1 MFIKC
6 ISTDVVQ
13 MKKPDRENKIM
24 LFGLN
29 KLGKLKDDATDFTRH
44 TKEFVDDTANS
55 IFKKKEDFPKK
66 GYDESLEYI
75 RLNRKTKIEFPADE
89 SSKDKLSKLLSP
101 DVVGSAGG
109 LIGAA
114 ATVGVIGTTLGTG
127 LIVAGAGALL
137 GDLIAK
143 NSNDVEWIP
152 AELFLW
158 DDELVISGKYS
169 IGFDEIKLVIS
180 SPGEILTLTL
190 KDEAI
195 QFRTYNSKALKT
207 VINEKIDNF
216 YKK

>member
-13 MKKPDRENKIM
+13 MKKSDRENKIM

-55 IFKKKEDFPKK
+55 IFSKKEDFPKK

-109 LIGAA
+109 
-114 ATVGVIGTTLGTG
+114 VNRCCS
-127 LIVAGAGALL
+127 
-137 GDLIAK
+137 
-143 NSNDVEWIP
+143 NSWSYWNYIRHW
-152 AELFLW
+152 FNCRRSW
-158 DDELVISGKYS
+158 
-169 IGFDEIKLVIS
+169 GFAWRFDS
-180 SPGEILTLTL
+180 
-190 KDEAI
+190 
-195 QFRTYNSKALKT
+195 
-207 VINEKIDNF
+207 
-216 YKK
+216 